1 MSYRVKP
8 DSCIRVMSFDPST
21 TNLGISVFDVNV
33 MVRKPFELIYS
44 NTIYGEKVIEHV
56 NPQFDDRAGT
66 GVAARS
72 YGLMRSVIKLVNI
85 YEPDTAIC
93 EDNFLGVSPKTFKQ
107 LIQAVAQ
114 IREAVN
120 SVDGLHLSYVPP
132 REAKDIVGANF
143 SATQKEDVHKGIL
156 KYRWLKSKGIDLNLL
171 DEHSVDSVA
180 IGLFRCE
187 QIAKDYGV
195 WFDNKGVPP
204 NTGITK

>member
-120 SVDGLHLSYVPP
+120 SVDG
-132 REAKDIVGANF
+132 
-143 SATQKEDVHKGIL
+143 
-156 KYRWLKSKGIDLNLL
+156 
-171 DEHSVDSVA
+171 
-180 IGLFRCE
+180 
-187 QIAKDYGV
+187 
-195 WFDNKGVPP
+195 
-204 NTGITK
+204 